1 MEIDTTKD
9 TDGIFGPLKMLFVAA
24 VLVGLLTLFGWLFV
38 VSWLGVPWSIGL
50 PMSLLAGLA
59 MITWASG
66 GRWRLLS
73 AGLWAAGAV
82 WVVVWFAATYL

>member
-1 MEIDTTKD
+1 VEIDTGKD
-9 TDGIFGPLKMLFVAA
+9 TEGVFGPLKMLVVAA

-59 MITWASG
+59 MLSWSG
-66 GRWRLLS
+66 GGHWRLLS
-73 AGLWAAGAV
+73 LGLWATGAV
-82 WVVVWFAATYL
+82 WLVVWFLHRYA